1 MVGEITL
8 VDRGRG
14 LQLSTSRITV
24 MDMVP
29 YFRRGCS
36 REEIIRWLPTL
47 ASAEIDVVDAYY
59 RAHKKE
65 LDAEDDR
72 ILEYREEQLRLQRQ
86 RFPMKDE
93 TKEERKARFREIIK
107 KRQGANDEGILADIN
122 VIGPVSALVRQCKRK
137 SGSNSGLHL
146 TLNSNTSRMSDCPTN
161 PPILTSGK
169 HANPSNW
176 FW

>member
-24 MDMVP
+24 MDLVQ
-29 YFRRGCS
+29 YFRSGWS
-36 REEIIRWLPTL
+36 HEEIMRWLPTL
-47 ASAEIDVVDAYY
+47 TSAEIAVVEEYY

-72 ILEYREEQLRLQRQ
+72 VIEYREEQLRLQRL

-93 TKEERKARFREIIK
+93 TKEERLARFREIIK
-107 KRQGANDEGILADIN
+107 KRQGANGEG
-122 VIGPVSALVRQCKRK
+122 
-137 SGSNSGLHL
+137 
-146 TLNSNTSRMSDCPTN
+146 N
-161 PPILTSGK
+161 PR
-169 HANPSNW
+169 
-176 FW
+176 

>member
-24 MDMVP
+24 MDLVQ

-36 REEIIRWLPTL
+36 HEEIMRWLPTL
-47 ASAEIDVVDAYY
+47 TSAEIDVIEAYY

-65 LDAEDDR
+65 LDTEDDR
-72 ILEYREEQLRLQRQ
+72 VLEYREEQLRIQRQ

-93 TKEERKARFREIIK
+93 TKEERMARFREIIK
-107 KRQGANDEGILADIN
+107 KRQEANGEGD
-122 VIGPVSALVRQCKRK
+122 
-137 SGSNSGLHL
+137 
-146 TLNSNTSRMSDCPTN
+146 SR
-161 PPILTSGK
+161 
-169 HANPSNW
+169 
-176 FW
+176 